1 MCVGLMV
8 GDSKN
13 KKSEQEYEN
22 WWCQG
27 KEIEKVSNVP
37 PTVKVLWDAM
47 LVDLEEDIS
56 TSNQVLQ
63 PNKCKKKSN
72 LGGVWILM
80 WSCLKTIMEQLTV
93 MIMLR
98 RQSMS
103 ISMTMTLMII
113 VLIVTVIVMM
123 KRKGCLIMGLTV
135 VRVKVT
141 NGM

>member
-63 PNKCKKKSN
+63 PKKWKKKSEFGWRMDIDVELFENYHDMVDENVDAEDYTN
-72 LGGVWILM
+72 LNVDDDDSNDDI
-80 WSCLKTIMEQLTV
+80 Q
-93 MIMLR
+93 
-98 RQSMS
+98 QSS
-103 ISMTMTLMII
+103 DSDDGEES
-113 VLIVTVIVMM
+113 VLDYGTDSSDSDSD
-123 KRKGCLIMGLTV
+123 
-135 VRVKVT
+135 
-141 NGM
+141 